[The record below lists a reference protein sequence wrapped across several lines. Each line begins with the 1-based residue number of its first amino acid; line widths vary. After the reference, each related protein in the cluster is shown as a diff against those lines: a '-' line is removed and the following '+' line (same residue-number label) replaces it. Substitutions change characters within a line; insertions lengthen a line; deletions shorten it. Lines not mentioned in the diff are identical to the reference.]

1 MNYKRR
7 MNSLKNKVALITGA
21 TSGIGAAT
29 AIRFANA
36 GATVIC
42 TGRSKERG
50 EKIVNEILSS
60 KGAAFFYEMDIENDN
75 SIKSVAAAVKNKFGS
90 INILFNN
97 AGVFPV
103 LPPLED
109 LTRDDVE
116 KTTNT
121 NLTGFMMVTKFF
133 FPLLAEN
140 ATILNN
146 ASVAGLQSY
155 TSGQSYAYNAS
166 KAAVIKITQ
175 LLAKKYGDIV
185 RVNAICPGVIKTP
198 IFKKFDEERFASMIP
213 MGRTGAPEEV
223 ASVANFLVSD
233 DASYINGAILTIDGG
248 QSL

>member
-1 MNYKRR
+1 
-7 MNSLKNKVALITGA
+7 MNSLTNKIALVTGA
-21 TSGIGAAT
+21 TSGIGAAA
-29 AIRFANA
+29 AIRFAEA

-42 TGRSKERG
+42 TGRNKERG
-50 EKIVNEILSS
+50 EGVVRIIKD
-60 KGAAFFYEMDIENDN
+60 KGGKAVFYEMDIDNDQ
-75 SIKSVAAAVKNKFGS
+75 SITQVAETVRLDFGELD
-90 INILFNN
+90 IIFNN
-97 AGVFPV
+97 AGIFPV
-103 LPPLED
+103 LPPLET
-109 LTRDDVE
+109 LTREDIE
-116 KTTNT
+116 KTTST
-121 NLTGFMMVTKFF
+121 NISGFIMVTKIF
-133 FPLLAEN
+133 FPLLKEG

-175 LLAKKYGDIV
+175 LLAKRYGSKI

-198 IFKKFDEERFASMIP
+198 IFKKFDEERFAGMIP

-233 DASYINGAILTIDGG
+233 DASYVNGAIITIDGG

>member
-1 MNYKRR
+1 MN
-7 MNSLKNKVALITGA
+7 NLTNKVALVTGA

-29 AIRFANA
+29 AIRFAEA

-50 EKIVNEILSS
+50 EKVVKTIKD
-60 KGAAFFYEMDIENDN
+60 KGGKALFYEMDIDNDQ
-75 SIKSVAAAVKNKFGS
+75 SIEQIAETVRQHFGELD
-90 INILFNN
+90 IIFNN
-97 AGVFPV
+97 AGIFPV
-103 LPPLED
+103 LPPLEA
-109 LTRDDVE
+109 LTREDIE
-116 KTTNT
+116 KTTRT
-121 NLTGFMMVTKFF
+121 NITGFMMVTKMFL
-133 FPLLAEN
+133 PLLKEG

-175 LLAKKYGDIV
+175 LLAKRYGNRI

-198 IFKKFDEERFASMIP
+198 IFKKFDEERFAGMIP
-213 MGRTGAPEEV
+213 MGRTGTPEEV

-233 DASYINGAILTIDGG
+233 DASYVNGTIITIDGG

>member
-1 MNYKRR
+1 MN
-7 MNSLKNKVALITGA
+7 NLTNKVALVTGA

-29 AIRFANA
+29 AIRFAEA

-42 TGRSKERG
+42 TGRNKERG
-50 EKIVNEILSS
+50 DGVVKTIKN
-60 KGAAFFYEMDIENDN
+60 KGGKAVFYEMDIDNDR
-75 SIKSVAAAVKNKFGS
+75 SIEQVVEAVRMRFGKLD
-90 INILFNN
+90 IIFNN
-97 AGVFPV
+97 AGIFPV
-103 LPPLED
+103 LPPLET
-109 LTRDDVE
+109 LTREDIE
-116 KTTNT
+116 KTTST
-121 NLTGFMMVTKFF
+121 NISGFMMVTKLF
-133 FPLLAEN
+133 FPLLKGG

-175 LLAKKYGDIV
+175 LLAKRYGNKI

-198 IFKKFDEERFASMIP
+198 IFKKFDEERFAGMIP
-213 MGRTGAPEEV
+213 MGRTGTPEEV

-233 DASYINGAILTIDGG
+233 DASYVNGAIITIDGG

>member
-1 MNYKRR
+1 
-7 MNSLKNKVALITGA
+7 MNSLTNKVALVTGA

-29 AIRFANA
+29 AIRFAEA

-42 TGRSKERG
+42 TGRNKERG
-50 EKIVNEILSS
+50 EGVVSS
-60 KGAAFFYEMDIENDN
+60 IKDKGGKAEFYEMDIESDS
-75 SIKSVAAAVKNKFGS
+75 SIEAVAETIKEKYEKLD
-90 INILFNN
+90 IIFNN
-97 AGVFPV
+97 AGIFPV
-103 LPPLED
+103 LPPLET
-109 LTRDDVE
+109 LTRADIE
-116 KTTNT
+116 KTTST
-121 NLTGFMMVTKFF
+121 NISGFMMVTKYF
-133 FPLLAEN
+133 FPLLGEC

-166 KAAVIKITQ
+166 KAAVIKVTQ
-175 LLAKKYGDIV
+175 LLAKKYGNKV
-185 RVNAICPGVIKTP
+185 RVNAICPGVINTP

-213 MGRTGAPEEV
+213 MGRTGRPEEV

>member
-1 MNYKRR
+1 MN
-7 MNSLKNKVALITGA
+7 NLTNKVALVTGA

-29 AIRFANA
+29 AIRFAEA

-42 TGRSKERG
+42 TGRNIERG
-50 EKIVNEILSS
+50 EGVVRTIKD
-60 KGAAFFYEMDIENDN
+60 KGGKAVFYEMDIDNDQ
-75 SIKSVAAAVKNKFGS
+75 SIEQVAKMIRQDFGELD
-90 INILFNN
+90 IIFNN
-97 AGVFPV
+97 AGIFPV
-103 LPPLED
+103 LPPLET
-109 LTRDDVE
+109 LTRDDIE
-116 KTTNT
+116 KTTST
-121 NLTGFMMVTKFF
+121 NISGFMMVTKFF
-133 FPLLAEN
+133 SPLLKDG

-175 LLAKKYGDIV
+175 LLAKRYGSKI

-198 IFKKFDEERFASMIP
+198 IFKKFDEERFAGMIP
-213 MGRTGAPEEV
+213 MRRTGAPEEV

-233 DASYINGAILTIDGG
+233 DASYVNGAIVTIDGG

>member
-1 MNYKRR
+1 

-29 AIRFANA
+29 AIRFAKA

-42 TGRSKERG
+42 TGRNRERG
-50 EKIVNEILSS
+50 ESVVNEILSL
-60 KGAAFFYEMDIENDN
+60 KGNAFFYEMDIEDDQ
-75 SIKSVAAAVKNKFGS
+75 SIRNVVDSVRNQFGS
-90 INILFNN
+90 LNILFNN
-97 AGVFPV
+97 AGIFPV
-103 LPPLED
+103 LPPLET
-109 LTRDDVE
+109 LTREDIE

-121 NLTGFMMVTKFF
+121 NIAGFMMVTKFF
-133 FPLLAEN
+133 FPLLAEGG
-140 ATILNN
+140 TILNN

-166 KAAVIKITQ
+166 KAAVIKVTQ
-175 LLAKKYGDIV
+175 LLAKKYGGKF

-198 IFKKFDEERFASMIP
+198 IFKKFDEERFACMIP
-213 MGRTGAPEEV
+213 MGRTGTPEEV

-233 DASYINGAILTIDGG
+233 DASYINGAVLTIDGG

>member
-1 MNYKRR
+1 MN
-7 MNSLKNKVALITGA
+7 NLKNKIALVTGA
-21 TSGIGAAT
+21 TSGIGEAT
-29 AIRFANA
+29 AIRFAEA
-36 GATVIC
+36 GAIVIC
-42 TGRSKERG
+42 TGRNRERG
-50 EKIVNEILSS
+50 QKVVKTIKENGGKAV
-60 KGAAFFYEMDIENDN
+60 FYEMDIDCDK
-75 SIKSVAAAVKNKFGS
+75 SIEQVACVVKNEYGWVD
-90 INILFNN
+90 IIFNN

-103 LPPLED
+103 LPPLET
-109 LTRDDVE
+109 LTREDIE

-121 NLTGFMMVTKFF
+121 NVSGFMMVTKMF
-133 FPLLAEN
+133 FPLLKEG

-175 LLAKKYGDIV
+175 LLAKRYGGKI

-198 IFKKFDEERFASMIP
+198 IFKKFDEERFAGMIP
-213 MGRTGAPEEV
+213 MGRTGTPEEV

-233 DASYINGAILTIDGG
+233 DASYVNGAIITIDGG

>member
-1 MNYKRR
+1 
-7 MNSLKNKVALITGA
+7 MNSLTNKVALVTGA

-29 AIRFANA
+29 AIRFAEA
-36 GATVIC
+36 GASVIC
-42 TGRSKERG
+42 TGRNKERG
-50 EKIVNEILSS
+50 EGVVKTIKD
-60 KGAAFFYEMDIENDN
+60 KGGKAVFYEMDIDNDK
-75 SIKSVAAAVKNKFGS
+75 SIEQVAEAVKKEFCELD
-90 INILFNN
+90 IIFNN
-97 AGVFPV
+97 AGIFPV
-103 LPPLED
+103 LPPLET
-109 LTRDDVE
+109 LTREDIE
-116 KTTNT
+116 KTTST
-121 NLTGFMMVTKFF
+121 NISGFMMVTKFF
-133 FPLLAEN
+133 SPLLKEG

-175 LLAKKYGDIV
+175 LLAKRYGSKI

-198 IFKKFDEERFASMIP
+198 IFKKFDEERFAGMIP

-233 DASYINGAILTIDGG
+233 DASYVNGAIVTIDGG

>member
-1 MNYKRR
+1 

-21 TSGIGAAT
+21 TSGIGEAT
-29 AIRFANA
+29 AKRFAIA

-50 EKIVNEILSS
+50 ERIVNDILTNNG
-60 KGAAFFYEMDIENDN
+60 KALFFEMDLDDDQSIEKIADL
-75 SIKSVAAAVKNKFGS
+75 VKCQLGK
-90 INILFNN
+90 IDILFNN
-97 AGVFPV
+97 AGIFPI
-103 LPPLED
+103 LPPLET
-109 LTRDDVE
+109 LTREDVE
-116 KTTNT
+116 KTTST
-121 NLTGFMMVTKFF
+121 NISGFMMVTKHF
-133 FPLLAEN
+133 FPLLAEG

-175 LLAKKYGDIV
+175 LLAKKYGDKV

-213 MGRTGAPEEV
+213 MGRTGTPEEV

>member
-1 MNYKRR
+1 
-7 MNSLKNKVALITGA
+7 MNSLTNKVALVTGA

-29 AIRFANA
+29 AIRFAEA

-42 TGRSKERG
+42 TGRNKERG
-50 EKIVNEILSS
+50 EGVVSS
-60 KGAAFFYEMDIENDN
+60 IKDKGGKAEFYEMDIESDS
-75 SIKSVAAAVKNKFGS
+75 SIEAVAETIKEKYKKLD
-90 INILFNN
+90 IIFNN
-97 AGVFPV
+97 AGIFPV
-103 LPPLED
+103 LPPLET
-109 LTRDDVE
+109 LTRADIE
-116 KTTNT
+116 KTTST
-121 NLTGFMMVTKFF
+121 NISGFMMVTKYF
-133 FPLLAEN
+133 FPLLGEC

-166 KAAVIKITQ
+166 KAAVIKVTQ
-175 LLAKKYGDIV
+175 LLAKKYGNKV
-185 RVNAICPGVIKTP
+185 RVNAICPGVINTP

-213 MGRTGAPEEV
+213 MGRTGRPEEV